1 MKTTTSK
8 RKAIADAVELLK
20 EESLNAPGNI
30 AGVQLIPIEKV
41 RDFKNHLSSV

>member
-20 EESLNAPGNI
+20 EESPNRT
-30 AGVQLIPIEKV
+30 VQVVSLKDSCQSG
-41 RDFKNHLSSV
+41 RSLA